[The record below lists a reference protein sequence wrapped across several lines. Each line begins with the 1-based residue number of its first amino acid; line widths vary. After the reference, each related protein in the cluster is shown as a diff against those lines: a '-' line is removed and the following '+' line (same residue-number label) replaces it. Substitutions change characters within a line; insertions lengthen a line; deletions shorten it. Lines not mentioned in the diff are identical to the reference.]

1 MRALRPGIL
10 GGIDVRFHDVPE
22 VVDVIAEPGRDV
34 VFVFPH
40 YFITPRRGGEPRLAG
55 GDSRFTHH
63 RFSFEEIGALL
74 ADIDDDLRRSR
85 NAIAVPSV
93 GERRNGSDGG
103 GSRFHFGATGEKDE
117 RAQGGDGTE

>member
-22 VVDVIAEPGRDV
+22 VVDVISEPGRDV
-34 VFVFPH
+34 VLVFPH
-40 YFITPRRGGEPRLAG
+40 HSITPRRCGEPGLAG

-63 RFSFEEIGALL
+63 RFSFEEIGALRV
-74 ADIDDDLRRSR
+74 DIDDDFRSSR
-85 NAIAVPSV
+85 NAVAVPGV
-93 GERRNGSDGG
+93 GEWGSRDHGG

-117 RAQGGDGTE
+117 RAKGVEGSE